1 MTFFLTLAF
10 MFMVFWRPQEWLL
23 PWLYG
28 WPLLDAVVYLGVLS
42 LFIEAQQGTI
52 RFPRRAPQVF
62 LLLGL
67 WFAAIMSQIVHTY
80 FGGMV
85 DSMIEVFKFCFFT
98 LLLLCVIDRPQRL
111 RAMAVVFVAMACVMS
126 FHALMQQRVGAGFA
140 GARPIWIPSIGG
152 NPPYLRSRFFG
163 IFADPNDLAQ
173 ILVTAMPL
181 ALAIPRRLT
190 AFSFIACA
198 AVIGFLYMG
207 YATTY
212 SRGGMVA
219 LVATVGLGIV
229 MLMPVRWTPMLVGV
243 GLVLGLV
250 ACSTRAG
257 AMLDASARGRLEFWG
272 YGNQAFKRNPL
283 FGIGYNMFWQ
293 VGGGR
298 PAHNAFVT
306 CYTELGILGY
316 WMWFNLLLL
325 GVVGGHRTR
334 VALRHTDTVEGKY
347 LRRFSALAVVAMGGF
362 AASAYFLSRTFVFPL
377 FFLIAMLNVIPFVAE
392 QELPEDSPVLI
403 APRRDV
409 FLVGSVGSVLSIVY
423 IYISILLLNR
433 VAHG

>member
-1 MTFFLTLAF
+1 
-10 MFMVFWRPQEWLL
+10 
-23 PWLYG
+23 
-28 WPLLDAVVYLGVLS
+28 
-42 LFIEAQQGTI
+42 
-52 RFPRRAPQVF
+52 
-62 LLLGL
+62 
-67 WFAAIMSQIVHTY
+67 
-80 FGGMV
+80 MV

-111 RAMAVVFVAMACVMS
+111 RAVAVLFVAMACVMS

-140 GARPIWIPSIGG
+140 GSRPLWIPSIGG

-229 MLMPVRWTPMLVGV
+229 MLMPVRWTPMLVGA

-306 CYTELGILGY
+306 CYTELGFLGY
-316 WMWFNLLLL
+316 WMWFNLLQL
-325 GVVGGHRTR
+325 GVLGSHRTR
-334 VALRHTDTVEGKY
+334 VMLQHVDTVEGRY
-347 LRRFSALAVVAMGGF
+347 MRRFSALAVVAMGGV

-377 FFLIAMLNVIPFVAE
+377 FFLIAMLNVVPSIAE
-392 QELPEDSPVLI
+392 QELPEDSPGPGVTQ
-403 APRRDV
+403 RDV
-409 FLVGSVGSVLSIVY
+409 WLAGSVGSVFSIIY

>member
-52 RFPRRAPQVF
+52 RFPRKAPQVF

-67 WFAAIMSQIVHTY
+67 WAAAVLSQIVHTY
-80 FGGMV
+80 FGGMI

-140 GARPIWIPSIGG
+140 GSRPLWIPSIGG

-229 MLMPVRWTPMLVGV
+229 MLMPVRWTPMLVGA

-283 FGIGYNMFWQ
+283 FGIGYNMFWLI
-293 VGGGR
+293 GGGR

-316 WMWFNLLLL
+316 WMWFNLLFL
-325 GVVGGHRTR
+325 GVMGGHRAR
-334 VALRHTDTVEGKY
+334 VALRHTETVEGKY
-347 LRRFSALAVVAMGGF
+347 LRRFSALAIVAMGGF

-392 QELPEDSPVLI
+392 HELPEDSPGLI
-403 APRRDV
+403 DPRRDV
-409 FLVGSVGSVLSIVY
+409 FFMGSVGSVLSILY